1 MNCYENISSFFLEI
15 GRNSS
20 IEMGFCFYFVIRFSY
35 FLFNGLSMGNVH
47 GCYFRVDIFIVLSSI
62 LFFYVI
68 LYDDRL
74 VVQNGVFFFWKGEY
88 FYKDIVKVTLVWLGG
103 MSNHYIQIFTEKGKS
118 RRYFIDLVAP
128 SDYQEIVN
136 IVRGKGILVETVHLD
151 EWVK

>member
-1 MNCYENISSFFLEI
+1 MKIFRRSFWKSEEI
-15 GRNSS
+15 RASKW
-20 IEMGFCFYFVIRFSY
+20 GFVFVLLLGFPIFC
-35 FLFNGLSMGNVH
+35 SMGYPWEMCMGV
-47 GCYFRVDIFIVLSSI
+47 IFVLIFLLCFHPYS
-62 LFFYVI
+62 FFYVI

-128 SDYQEIVN
+128 IDYQEIVN